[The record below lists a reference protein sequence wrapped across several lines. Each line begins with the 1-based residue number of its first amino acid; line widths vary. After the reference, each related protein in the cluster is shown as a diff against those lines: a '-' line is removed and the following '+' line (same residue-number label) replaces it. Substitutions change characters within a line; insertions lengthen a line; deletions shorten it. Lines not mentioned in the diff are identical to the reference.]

1 MMSARTLAW
10 LRTPSAYAFYFYV
23 PNIDRGRART

>member
-1 MMSARTLAW
+1 MKSAPAFAA

-23 PNIDRGRART
+23 WHIDEGRART

>member
-1 MMSARTLAW
+1 MKSAPALST

-23 PNIDRGRART
+23 RHIDEGRART